1 MQTPPAGSTAS
12 PLADAYGKHPTK
24 VRFWILFGLACA
36 ATIAY
41 LSRVCLATANTT
53 IQREFGFN
61 DVMMGQILAA
71 FSVGYFWFQVPGGSL
86 GNRFGCRK
94 VLPLICV
101 WWSLCAG
108 WTGLAATAASFWWSR
123 MISGIAQAGLV
134 PVSAKGVLD
143 WFPQRQRGVASSM
156 MATAMSLGAVI
167 ASGLTAQLMP
177 VLGWR
182 GVFWLYAGIGI
193 LWSILFYIGFRN
205 RPEEHPRVNAVELR
219 DIRGEDASRA
229 VDSPEPVSG
238 SGGAAPGTAGRAAPA
253 AAPPVV
259 PGLKEPGG
267 SLVTAMLSSSSMW
280 LICIQAFFR
289 AFGAAFFITW
299 FPAYLE
305 QARGVNVKAAGFLAM
320 APLTGTVLG
329 NLAGGV
335 IVDRLLTLT
344 GSKRISRSGTSM
356 VALAACAILILSA
369 SWIPDAGVCVALL
382 AMGSFFGGVGSP
394 ATWAC
399 TMDISG
405 KHTSIVFAW
414 MNMTGNIG
422 AMVCPLI
429 VGYQI
434 DWIKR
439 TGGDWNTVLYLFV
452 GIYVL
457 GALCWVF
464 LNPNRSAVS
473 RARA

>member
-1 MQTPPAGSTAS
+1 MSSHSSDAHPAG
-12 PLADAYGKHPTK
+12 PLEFGDEFPKRPTT
-24 VRFWILFGLACA
+24 VRYWILFGLACA

-41 LSRVCLATANTT
+41 LSRVCLSTANTT

-71 FSVGYFWFQVPGGSL
+71 FSVGYFWFQVPGGAL
-86 GNRFGCRK
+86 GNRFGCRN
-94 VLPLICV
+94 VLPLICI

-108 WTGLAATAASFWWSR
+108 WTGLAATAGSFWWSR

-156 MATAMSLGAVI
+156 MATAMSVGAVI
-167 ASGLTAQLMP
+167 ASGLTALLMP

-182 GVFWLYAGIGI
+182 GVFWLYATIGVI
-193 LWSILFYIGFRN
+193 WSVLFYIGFRN
-205 RPEEHPRVNAVELR
+205 RPEDHPRVNPGELR
-219 DIRGEDASRA
+219 DIRGE
-229 VDSPEPVSG
+229 G
-238 SGGAAPGTAGRAAPA
+238 APA
-253 AAPPVV
+253 IEKPVTSGPERV
-259 PGLKEPGG
+259 DQAVASTPAEPAEKVGRG
-267 SLVTAMLSSSSMW
+267 SVAVAMLTSSSMW

-335 IVDRLLTLT
+335 IVDRLLSLT
-344 GSKRISRSGTSM
+344 GSKRASRSGTSL
-356 VALAACAILILSA
+356 VALSACAVLILSA
-369 SWIPDAGVCVALL
+369 SWIPNAGVCVALL
-382 AMGSFFGGVGSP
+382 AIGSFFGGVGSP

-405 KHTSIVFAW
+405 KHTSIVFAL

-422 AMVCPLI
+422 ALVCPLV

-457 GALCWVF
+457 GALCWAF
-464 LNPNRSAVS
+464 LDPNRSAVTRS
-473 RARA
+473 AS